1 MDMENVVAALEGG
14 EVVGYAELVARLALS
29 YADERDEQRAS
40 LVEHIVA
47 GAINLIPGVVAAAVV
62 TLDKNGRLTTPLAA
76 GDQVAA
82 WVMAVQNHLNDGP
95 CLDALHNHKQ
105 ISVTDVATELRW
117 MQFADQ
123 VRQVGVAAMVC
134 TPMEV
139 AGRSVGVLT
148 LLSTQPHFGNPGEDT
163 EEEARVFAAHAALAL
178 AGADRVG
185 NLNAALSSRDVIGQ
199 AKGILM
205 ERFRLTPDAAFAV
218 LVKASSDSNTKLKV
232 LCQDLCDT
240 GALPQPARER

>member
-1 MDMENVVAALEGG
+1 MEHVGASREGG

-29 YADERDEQRAS
+29 YADDRDEQRAS
-40 LVEHIVA
+40 LVEQIVA
-47 GAINLIPGVVAAAVV
+47 GAISVIPGVVAAAVV
-62 TLDKNGRLTTPLAA
+62 TLDRTGLLSAPLAT
-76 GDQVAA
+76 GDQVAE
-82 WVMAVQNHLNDGP
+82 WVMAAQNHLGDGP
-95 CLDALHNHKQ
+95 CLDALRNHKQ
-105 ISVTDVATELRW
+105 VSVPDLAAELRW
-117 MQFADQ
+117 VQFADQ
-123 VRQVGVAAMVC
+123 VRPVGVAAMIC

-148 LLSTQPHFGNPGEDT
+148 LLSNQADFGDPAEDT

-185 NLNAALSSRDVIGQ
+185 NLSTALSSRDVIGQ

-205 ERFRLTPDAAFAV
+205 ERFRLTPDAAFAI
-218 LVKASSDSNTKLKV
+218 LVKASSETNTKLKV

-240 GALPQPARER
+240 GELPQPRQAREH